1 MSNGKLATLI
11 LAAVVV
17 AGGAVIVH
25 KKRTLAQLPHPA
37 TPAVAVTTA
46 LVRDG
51 SVDGMLNTV
60 ALIESETA
68 ATVSAQVSGA
78 VLEVRVREGDAV
90 RQGETM
96 VRIDPRVLDDNAQA
110 AQARLAAARED
121 LAKQQAIFDRDSV
134 LFQNLAI
141 GRQAFD
147 VSKAQ
152 LETVRAAEVTAA
164 RALASAQT
172 LLSYADVAA
181 PYAGV
186 VTARLV
192 EPGDL
197 AVPGKPLIAL
207 QVPGPVRLISKLSQ
221 EVLGSL
227 TAGDRVTL
235 TMGDRH
241 VSVRTSRI
249 YPALDAAH
257 LGTVETALPSAP
269 FALPPGATLAAS
281 YATAS
286 SRGLVVPTSALLQ
299 GLQETVVIGV
309 KRGRAVSI
317 PVVVMSDNGNAATV
331 RGALVAGDTVVTGLP
346 SELMSLTSG
355 TPVAPRGNRP

>member
-11 LAAVVV
+11 IAAVVV

-25 KKRTLAQLPHPA
+25 KKRALARLAHPA

-51 SVDGMLNTV
+51 AVGGTLNTV

-78 VLEVRVREGDAV
+78 ILEVRVREGDAV
-90 RQGETM
+90 RKGEAM

-110 AQARLAAARED
+110 AQARLGAARED

-134 LFQNLAI
+134 LFVNLAI
-141 GRQAFD
+141 GSQAFQ

-152 LETVRAAEVTAA
+152 LEAVRAAEVTAA

-172 LLSYADVAA
+172 LRSYADVPA

-197 AVPGKPLIAL
+197 AVPGKPLIGL
-207 QVPGPVRLISKLSQ
+207 QVPGPVRIISKLSQ

-227 TAGDRVTL
+227 KAGGAVTL
-235 TMGDRH
+235 TLGDQRMT
-241 VSVRTSRI
+241 VRTTRV

-257 LGTVETALPSAP
+257 LGTVETALRSAP
-269 FALPPGATLAAS
+269 FGLPPGATLAAS
-281 YATAS
+281 YATAT

-299 GLQETVVIGV
+299 GLRQTVVIEV
-309 KRGRAVSI
+309 KAGKSVSVPVAV
-317 PVVVMSDNGNAATV
+317 VSDNGTAATV
-331 RGALVAGDTVVTGLP
+331 RGALVPGDTVVTGLP

-355 TPVAPRGNRP
+355 TPVAAQGVRP

>member
-11 LAAVVV
+11 LAALVV

-25 KKRTLAQLPHPA
+25 KKRALARLAHPA

-46 LVRDG
+46 LVRNG
-51 SVDGMLNTV
+51 SVVGTLNTV

-68 ATVSAQVSGA
+68 ATVSAQVAGA
-78 VLEVRVREGDAV
+78 ILEVRVHEGDAV
-90 RQGETM
+90 RRGETM
-96 VRIDPRVLDDNAQA
+96 VRIDPRVLDDNVQA

-134 LFQNLAI
+134 LFANLAI

-152 LETVRAAEVTAA
+152 LEAVRAAEVTAA

-172 LLSYADVAA
+172 LLSYAAVAA

-197 AVPGKPLIAL
+197 AVPGKPLIGL

-227 TAGDRVTL
+227 KVGDAVTL
-235 TMGDRH
+235 TLGDQR
-241 VSVRTSRI
+241 VTVRTTRI

-257 LGTVETALPSAP
+257 LGTVETVLLAAP
-269 FALPPGATLAAS
+269 FGLPPGATLAAS
-281 YATAS
+281 YATTA

-299 GLQETVVIGV
+299 GLRQTVVIGIR
-309 KRGRAVSI
+309 KGRTVAV
-317 PVVVMSDNGNAATV
+317 PVVVVSDNGTAATV
-331 RGALVAGDTVVTGLP
+331 RGALAAGDTVVTGLP

-355 TPVAPRGNRP
+355 TPIVPQGDRP